1 MQIDIQAVMKLP
13 ALVESNF
20 AAGKE
25 GRHIKVKGVT
35 VLEITDLDDQGSDLL
50 SIHEGDLVLSAC
62 NDIKDNLEKQLLL
75 IQVLKKC
82 KASGLVLFYVGEVIR
97 NLDAEVIRLCDQL
110 CFPLICPRGRKGKR
124 LEYSSVISEVTAL
137 LLQKGKQQEKR
148 ERENINELLKM
159 VQDGK
164 SLQEGLTY
172 ISVQYGISV
181 VILNERRSAAFAAGE
196 RQEYLRMAVLE
207 ELKDYECKRVRF
219 IREQFWLCFCENEG
233 VEIEKS
239 VKYSIFS
246 ILEFSL
252 ELWQNELV
260 SQSKK
265 ELIRAIV
272 RGKEEYAESLAKEQG
287 IDLAKARGFFLLP
300 EDMEEEDFLVFQDFV
315 EETAKWHG
323 VSLVKSGYQK
333 ARVFLMFTEYA
344 FPIMEFFHTLKDKFP
359 EGYTMLTCHTCTEK
373 ELFLLLPKSLESY
386 ACLGRIYE
394 KRKALGR
401 FELQM
406 YMQYRLLSESKEKRV
421 FSLYDS
427 MLSVLRDYDE
437 KNNSRIVDTLLE
449 VMLSHSMNL
458 KKAAEKMYVH
468 YNTIQYRIKK
478 IEDLLQMNTK
488 SPEDLSALYMTAL
501 REACLRIGEN

>member
-1 MQIDIQAVMKLP
+1 MKLP
-13 ALVESNF
+13 ALAESNF

-25 GRHIKVKGVT
+25 GRHTKVKGVT

-62 NDIKDNLEKQLLL
+62 NDIRDDLEKQLLL
-75 IQVLKKC
+75 VQVLKKC

-97 NLDAEVIRLCDQL
+97 NLDAEVLRLCDQL
-110 CFPLICPRGRKGKR
+110 SFPLICPRGKRGKR

-164 SLQEGLTY
+164 SLQEGLAY
-172 ISVQYGISV
+172 ISGQYGISV

-196 RQEYLRMAVLE
+196 RQEYLRTAVLE
-207 ELKDYECKRVRF
+207 ELKDFECKRVRF
-219 IREQFWLCFCENEG
+219 IKEQFWLCFCENEG

-239 VKYSIFS
+239 VKYSVFS

-272 RGKEEYAESLAKEQG
+272 RGREEYAQTLAKEQG
-287 IDLAKARGFFLLP
+287 IDLGKIRGFFLLS
-300 EDMEEEDFLVFQDFV
+300 EDMPEEAFVKFQEFA

-323 VSLVKSGYQK
+323 VRLVKSGYQK
-333 ARVFLMFTEYA
+333 VKVFLMFTAYA
-344 FPIMEFFHTLKDKFP
+344 FPILEFFHTLEAELP
-359 EGYTMLTCHTCTEK
+359 GEATLLACHTNMEK
-373 ELFLLLPKSLESY
+373 ELFLLLPRAVEFY
-386 ACLGRIYE
+386 AFLGRIYG

-401 FELQM
+401 YELQM
-406 YMQYRLLSESKEKRV
+406 CMQYRLLAEGKEKQV
-421 FSLYDS
+421 LCLYDS
-427 MLSVLRDYDE
+427 MLSVLKDYDE
-437 KNNSRIVDTLLE
+437 KNNSSIVDTLLE
-449 VMLSHSMNL
+449 VMLNHAMNL
-458 KKAAEKMYVH
+458 KKAAENMFVH
-468 YNTIQYRIKK
+468 YNTVQYRIKK
-478 IEDLLQMNTK
+478 IEDLLQMNIK

-501 REACLRIGEN
+501 REACLRIGES